1 MVSAKPRVI
10 ALIPARGGSKSIPR
24 KNLKPLAGYPL
35 VVYSIAAGL
44 QAASVDRVIVSTDD
58 PEIANL
64 ARQWGADVPFLRP
77 AHLAQDDTPDFPVI
91 EHAVRWLQEH
101 ENDHPDIIVQLR
113 PTSPLR
119 PPNCVDDGVAR
130 LLAQPAADSLRA
142 VKPAG
147 ENPYKMWRIAA
158 GWLVP
163 LLETGLP
170 EAYNMPRQKLPQ
182 TFWQTGH
189 LDVIR
194 VASMLQKNSLTGDHV
209 LPLMVDARYA
219 VDIDHPE
226 QWQLAEWWLEQLPL
240 PFVRPSYPAQ
250 QGQGGKNA
258 SPNHHNGQRLS
269 HPFEAVQ

>member
-10 ALIPARGGSKSIPR
+10 ALLPARGGSKSIPR

-35 VVYSIAAGL
+35 LAYSIAAGL

-58 PEIANL
+58 AEIAKL
-64 ARQWGADVPFLRP
+64 ASQWGAEVPFLRP

-91 EHAVRWLQEH
+91 EHAVRWLQER

-119 PPNCVDDGVAR
+119 PPDCVDDGVAR

-158 GWLVP
+158 GRLVP
-163 LLETGLP
+163 LLETSLP

-182 TFWQTGH
+182 TYWQTGH

-194 VASMLQKNSLTGDHV
+194 VSSMLQKNSLTGDHV
-209 LPLMVDARYA
+209 LPLFVDARYA

-226 QWQLAEWWLEQLPL
+226 QWLLAEWLLERLSLPL
-240 PFVRPSYPAQ
+240 VRPSRSAQ
-250 QGQGGKNA
+250 QGRVGKSAVHNHQNGRRL
-258 SPNHHNGQRLS
+258 PNL
-269 HPFEAVQ
+269 FEEVE